1 MISVL
6 GSLAFFWNFMTLL
19 PFDNS
24 SVTTFWLFS
33 KLISL
38 YVLVHPSQCYLQTH
52 KEYLCSLLNQ
62 ELKHLTWEFQKMWTK
77 VGKVFGIL
85 IIDTTSISFS
95 WPKISTIKSTDLSY
109 NNRLYSLIKSSQLLL
124 KIWVQFPVNSL
135 NWVALRMLSFSLDLS
150 FLFHK
155 IDWRFNEIMYNTRL
169 GFWYKN
175 KGSINSHFKDN
186 DNINNNVIIIMM

>member
-1 MISVL
+1 MLSLKYYNEDLINSHLKFRKVLFIYLDSFYKLKNFIYLNISYIFLFFFPIISTFHKDTNLPTYHVDKIFANLLASKMNIFQVKVSNPVFLTSLKDELFIFYVGGNIKQVISVL

-62 ELKHLTWEFQKMWTK
+62 ELKYLTTKFQKM
-77 VGKVFGIL
+77 
-85 IIDTTSISFS
+85 
-95 WPKISTIKSTDLSY
+95 
-109 NNRLYSLIKSSQLLL
+109 
-124 KIWVQFPVNSL
+124 
-135 NWVALRMLSFSLDLS
+135 
-150 FLFHK
+150 
-155 IDWRFNEIMYNTRL
+155 
-169 GFWYKN
+169 
-175 KGSINSHFKDN
+175 
-186 DNINNNVIIIMM
+186 